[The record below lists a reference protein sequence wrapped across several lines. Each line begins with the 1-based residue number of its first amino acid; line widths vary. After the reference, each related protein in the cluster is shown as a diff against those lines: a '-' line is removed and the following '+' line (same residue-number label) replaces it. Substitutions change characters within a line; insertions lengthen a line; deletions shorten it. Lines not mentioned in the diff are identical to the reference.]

1 MTKPIVEKV
10 IWKKYLRNYFL
21 WVDIMNER
29 LPKSPTKGP
38 SHCPIPSFEKVI
50 EVYPGNGLSIFATN
64 KDIDLMPGTHAHDT
78 YELLITFSQ
87 VVHSRVDRKTITVEK
102 NNIIAF
108 NSEQEHGNA
117 KRLSGCRFLSIEMEK
132 EFLSQ
137 IARSIF
143 GKSQI
148 VFKNDVIVLS
158 NDLKNLIHLFM
169 QEFHNLQPGHQL
181 ILESLGSQIAVNL
194 LRQVKSNL
202 PVLLSERNYT
212 EKENI
217 KRAIDYLTEQYNQD
231 FSLQDLARVANLS
244 PYHFSR
250 VFKHEVGK
258 TPYEFLLDVKL
269 EKARDLLKNS
279 RKTITEICYSCGFN
293 NLSHFTMVF
302 KKKMGV
308 SPSHYRKEIL
318 SF

>member
-1 MTKPIVEKV
+1 
-10 IWKKYLRNYFL
+10 
-21 WVDIMNER
+21 MNER
-29 LPKSPTKGP
+29 LPKTPTKGP

-50 EVYPGNGLSIFATN
+50 EVYPGSGISIFATN
-64 KDIDLMPGTHAHDT
+64 KGIDLMPGTHAHDT

-87 VVHSRVDRKTITVEK
+87 VVHSRVDTKTITVEG
-102 NNIIAF
+102 NNIIIF

-117 KRLSGCRFLSIEMEK
+117 ERLSGCRFLSVEMEK
-132 EFLSQ
+132 DFLSQ
-137 IARSIF
+137 IARSMF
-143 GKSQI
+143 GKAE
-148 VFKNDVIVLS
+148 VFFKNDVIVL
-158 NDLKNLIHLFM
+158 NNELKNLIHLFM
-169 QEFHNLQPGHQL
+169 QESKNHQPGHQL
-181 ILESLGSQIAVNL
+181 ILESLGNLIVVNL
-194 LRQVKSNL
+194 LRQSKSNL
-202 PVLLSERNYT
+202 PVLLTERNYT

-217 KRAIDYLTEQYNQD
+217 KRAIDYLREQYNQD
-231 FSLQDLARVANLS
+231 FSLHDLAQVANLS

-269 EKARDLLKNS
+269 ERARDLLKNS

-308 SPSHYRKEIL
+308 SPSHYRREIL